1 MCCGIKDN
9 EIYYIHFF
17 EILRIIFK
25 FVPLRTGVLVGLWK
39 KHGEYMIYVSGV
51 ISCNILL

>member
-25 FVPLRTGVLVGLWK
+25 FVPLRTGVLVELR
-39 KHGEYMIYVSGV
+39 
-51 ISCNILL
+51 